1 MPVLAGATVGV
12 LAMIH
17 AGCSS
22 GSSTLVSHDDAG
34 ASVEDGSVA
43 DTGDVSD
50 DGSAPGI
57 DGDASPQ
64 PAPVFLEPAAYA
76 DLVTIDPSFPFGVTG
91 KHDADGDI
99 LGSRWGRHGGPMVTT
114 GVYGGGGAT
123 KVVRWDVSGGAMA
136 AAVKSDHAVPVA
148 TGLPKT
154 FFYGADGVVD
164 LPFGPFALLS
174 YTGSGASFPG
184 EALLYAGD
192 YGEVKSRAKVNGF
205 YSGAG
210 VVIGD
215 VPVVVYSGLS
225 PLSTATTT
233 TDDCALYGAPVC
245 DGALAAGAPCPSSWK
260 IFGWDGQSG
269 PVVTDAHGNVF
280 VGASLSEGT
289 TSDAVYA
296 LAKGHISPGAVV
308 DAVVVAEIDSGGTAS
323 LAAIAQDGDAHGWV
337 LGLGYDAKSSVYAAD
352 FVEQAGAIVDGS
364 VALPAAIARA
374 DGVDGL
380 SVFTDDD
387 GDLWL
392 AVTKGRSGTYLE
404 LRRKSP

>member
-22 GSSTLVSHDDAG
+22 GSSTPASPDDAG
-34 ASVEDGSVA
+34 AVVEDGSVA

-50 DGSAPGI
+50 DGSAPGT
-57 DGDASPQ
+57 DGGPPPQ
-64 PAPVFLEPAAYA
+64 PPPVFLDPSSYA
-76 DLVTIDPSFPFGVTG
+76 DLVTIDPSFPFGVTQR
-91 KHDADGDI
+91 HEADGDI
-99 LGSRWGRHGGPMVTT
+99 VGSRWGRHGGPMVTT

-123 KVVRWDVSGGAMA
+123 KIVHWDVSEGAMA
-136 AAVKSDHAVPVA
+136 AAVKSDHAVPAA

-154 FFYGADGVVD
+154 FFYGADGMVD

-192 YGEVKSRAKVNGF
+192 YGAVKSRAKVNGF
-205 YSGAG
+205 YSGVGLAIDG
-210 VVIGD
+210 TSF
-215 VPVVVYSGLS
+215 VVYSGLS
-225 PLSTATTT
+225 PLSATATSI
-233 TDDCALYGAPVC
+233 DDCALYGAPVC
-245 DGALAAGAPCPSSWK
+245 DGELAAGAPCPSSWK

-296 LAKGHISPGAVV
+296 LAKGHISPGASA
-308 DAVVVAEIDSGGTAS
+308 DAVVVAQVDSGGTSS

-337 LGLGYDAKSSVYAAD
+337 LGLGYDAKSAIHAAD

-364 VALPAAIARA
+364 VALSAAIARA

-404 LRRKSP
+404 LRGKSP